1 MKKEKKGTIE
11 EVVMSHERALDNVLK
26 VIEALVK
33 IVHKQHER
41 IAELEK
47 DLSELTITNN
57 YQRVIS
63 EKNEQIS
70 ALEIELEEARRRS

>member
-1 MKKEKKGTIE
+1 MRKTKEGTIE
-11 EVVMSHERALDNVLK
+11 DVVMSHERTLDNVLN
-26 VIEALVK
+26 VINALVD
-33 IVHKQHER
+33 ILHKQHAR